1 MTHDLPASD
10 MNLTRTL
17 IIGNSGSG
25 KSWLAERIAGSL
37 QAPHIDLDLIHWEPG
52 GSDVARSR
60 ERAIELA
67 REAATG
73 SRSWVIEGIYGWL
86 AREVASMTTALIWL
100 CLDES
105 ECAVNLKRRGVR
117 RGGTDES
124 FKALLSWSETY
135 RTREGS
141 SSHAGHERLFND
153 FPGAKTC
160 LRQRSEV
167 TAFADFRSTR

>member
-1 MTHDLPASD
+1 

-37 QAPHIDLDLIHWEPG
+37 QAPHLDLDLIHWEPG
-52 GSDVARSR
+52 GFNVARGR

-73 SRSWVIEGIYGWL
+73 SSSWVIEGIYGWL
-86 AREVASMTTALIWL
+86 AREVTSMTTALIWL
-100 CLDES
+100 CLDEA
-105 ECAVNLKRRGVR
+105 ECAVNLKQRGVR
-117 RGGTDES
+117 RGGTDDS
-124 FKALLSWSETY
+124 FNALLSWSETY

-141 SSHAGHERLFND
+141 SSHSGHERLFND

-167 TAFADFRSTR
+167 TAFADLSSKL